1 MARLIKVQNKVI
13 NLDAMAYV
21 DFLDSGRAMMIMM
34 GLTQEKQN
42 VSIDPLDASKLKAL
56 LEKECLPPA

>member
-1 MARLIKVQNKVI
+1 MARLVKVQNKII

-21 DFLDSGRAMMIMM
+21 DFLDSGRAMIMMM

-42 VSIDPLDASKLKAL
+42 VSIDPIDASKLKAL
-56 LEKECLPPA
+56 LEKECTQ